1 MSEKSKTKIL
11 LPIFIVLLCIC
22 IGGTCIKEKKRKTAL
37 YNNLVSSI
45 QNKDWNNAK
54 SNLDELGD
62 YKNALSYANE
72 VNYEYFVKNG
82 DESFTGKNYNIAL
95 DYYNKAQNIK
105 KDNKNLQVKID
116 KTKTQIKIQEEEE
129 KRKIKLEQERRE
141 KERKA
146 AIQKREQEERQRRQ
160 QEQREL
166 ADLDRLVKRAFV
178 SVNIQDYGNETGGVY
193 NFYIYPEAWFN
204 LSYDEKKN
212 IMVACRKYIQLKEG
226 VSERKAEVGVRILNT
241 YNGEELGSAISI
253 K

>member
-11 LPIFIVLLCIC
+11 LPIFIILLCIC
-22 IGGTCIKEKKRKTAL
+22 ISGTYMKEQKRKTDL

-62 YKNALSYANE
+62 YKDALSYANE

-82 DESFTGKNYNIAL
+82 DENFACKNYNIAL
-95 DYYNKAQNIK
+95 DYYNKAQNTK
-105 KDNKNLQVKID
+105 KDDKNLQVKID

-129 KRKIKLEQERRE
+129 KRKIKLEQEKRE

-146 AIQKREQEERQRRQ
+146 AIQKREQEERQKRQ

-166 ADLDRLVKRAFV
+166 ADLERLVKQAFV

-193 NFYIYPEAWFN
+193 DFYIYPDAWFN
-204 LSYDEKKN
+204 LSYEEKKGV
-212 IMVACRKYIQLKEG
+212 IVSCRKYIQLKEG
-226 VSERKAEVGVRILNT
+226 VSERKATVGVRIKSA
-241 YNGEELGSAISI
+241 YDGQELGNALSV

>member
-116 KTKTQIKIQEEEE
+116 KIKTQIKIQEEEE

-146 AIQKREQEERQRRQ
+146 AIQKENKKKGKE
-160 QEQREL
+160 
-166 ADLDRLVKRAFV
+166 DSKNN
-178 SVNIQDYGNETGGVY
+178 VN
-193 NFYIYPEAWFN
+193 
-204 LSYDEKKN
+204 
-212 IMVACRKYIQLKEG
+212 
-226 VSERKAEVGVRILNT
+226 
-241 YNGEELGSAISI
+241 
-253 K
+253 

>member
-22 IGGTCIKEKKRKTAL
+22 IGGTYIKEKERKNTL
-37 YNNLVSSI
+37 YNNLVTSI

-54 SNLDELGD
+54 FNLDELGD
-62 YKNALSYANE
+62 FKDALSYANE

-82 DESFTGKNYNIAL
+82 DENFVAKNYNIAL

-129 KRKIKLEQERRE
+129 QRKIKLEQEKRE

-160 QEQREL
+160 HEQREL
-166 ADLDRLVKRAFV
+166 ADLERLVKRAFV
-178 SVNIQDYGNETGGVY
+178 KTYFLDDELTTAF
-193 NFYIYPEAWFN
+193 NFYVYPEIWYQNSLEDQQNIFATCVRYVELKTGISKEKAYYHTRIINVDSN
-204 LSYDEKKN
+204 LPVASYTLLE
-212 IMVACRKYIQLKEG
+212 
-226 VSERKAEVGVRILNT
+226 
-241 YNGEELGSAISI
+241 
-253 K
+253 